1 MFANECREDK
11 NGLDRQN
18 VEQSKKSGGVQIAAT
33 QSSLFDA
40 HSRPHRVVTPI
51 IIDG

>member
-33 QSSLFDA
+33 QSSLLMLTA
-40 HSRPHRVVTPI
+40 GLI
-51 IIDG
+51 ELLLQLL